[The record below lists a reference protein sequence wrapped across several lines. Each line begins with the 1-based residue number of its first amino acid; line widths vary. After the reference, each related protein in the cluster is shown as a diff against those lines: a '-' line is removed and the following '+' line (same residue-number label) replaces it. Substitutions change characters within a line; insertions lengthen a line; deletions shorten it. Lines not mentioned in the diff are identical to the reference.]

1 MFNQASCG
9 GQERLGG
16 PARYAG
22 VNLVSQKGPE
32 PVSLGSTCVPW
43 ALGLSSFFSADIMRH
58 LGLEEKGNDS
68 PGMFHLGA
76 VNSDPGGHRSWRM
89 ERICEYVC
97 VRMLCVCVRAHAPV
111 SKQVYKHE
119 CAYM

>member
-68 PGMFHLGA
+68 PGMFHLGVVSRIREVTGA
-76 VNSDPGGHRSWRM
+76 GGWKD
-89 ERICEYVC
+89 YVSMF
-97 VRMLCVCVRAHAPV
+97 V
-111 SKQVYKHE
+111 
-119 CAYM
+119 